1 MEARNGATGERR
13 RFVGDYFFSTMPV
26 KGLLNAIDPAPPAAV
41 REVGDQ
47 LIYRD
52 FLTVGLLCQKLKV
65 RDDRAQ
71 SDSLIKD
78 NWIYI
83 QEPDVEVGRLQIFN
97 NWSPYMVSDKSKV
110 WLGLEY
116 FCFDGDELWQMTDD
130 ALARLGTEELAM
142 IDIIDESQVLDGTV
156 LRMDKT
162 YPAFFGSHDE
172 RTTVRTTKRSNA
184 CEALFVPRQSYAT
197 LSTLFC
203 KTHPVWDSRG
213 KKIVAAKWLRRR
225 EL

>member
-1 MEARNGATGERR
+1 
-13 RFVGDYFFSTMPV
+13 MPV

-130 ALARLGTEELAM
+130 ALARLGTKELAM
-142 IDIIDESQVLDGTV
+142 IDIIDESQVLDGTASHGQDLPCL
-156 LRMDKT
+156 LRL
-162 YPAFFGSHDE
+162 
-172 RTTVRTTKRSNA
+172 V
-184 CEALFVPRQSYAT
+184 
-197 LSTLFC
+197 
-203 KTHPVWDSRG
+203 
-213 KKIVAAKWLRRR
+213 
-225 EL
+225 

>member
-1 MEARNGATGERR
+1 
-13 RFVGDYFFSTMPV
+13 MPV

-130 ALARLGTEELAM
+130 ALARLGTKELAM

-162 YPAFFGSHDE
+162 YPAFFGSYDE
-172 RTTVRTTKRSNA
+172 RTTARPCGPRSGATRAKRYSCHASRTPPYPPFFAKPTQFGTQ
-184 CEALFVPRQSYAT
+184 EAKKSWR
-197 LSTLFC
+197 LS
-203 KTHPVWDSRG
+203 G
-213 KKIVAAKWLRRR
+213 
-225 EL
+225 